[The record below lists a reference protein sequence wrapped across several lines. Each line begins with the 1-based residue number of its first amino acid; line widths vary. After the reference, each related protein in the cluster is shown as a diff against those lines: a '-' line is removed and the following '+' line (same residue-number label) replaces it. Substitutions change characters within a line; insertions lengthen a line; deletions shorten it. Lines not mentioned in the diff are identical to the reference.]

1 MALGNRSHITA
12 HQRLRLGRVSLSWL
26 LASCFLLS
34 ASCFSLGSLTCL
46 LLSQVSKNAIRTQ
59 PRNGGRKFQAINNHF
74 QRASAQSQ
82 ARGVLPWLE
91 PLHISRN
98 ALNYRPS
105 SLHRRYFD
113 QSRTSRT
120 NFQLLSKSHCS
131 LLKIIAAKLHGSAV
145 EAFWAGT
152 SFRLTATVFQP
163 SYACFANVFGR
174 KPMIML
180 AIIFFTTGSIVSA
193 VANDFAMLLAG
204 RTVQGMGAAGFTTM
218 TEIIV
223 TDLVP
228 LRHRGLWFG
237 IISMSVAVG
246 SSVGPVIGGS
256 LSENVSWVLCA
267 VW

>member
-1 MALGNRSHITA
+1 
-12 HQRLRLGRVSLSWL
+12 
-26 LASCFLLS
+26 
-34 ASCFSLGSLTCL
+34 
-46 LLSQVSKNAIRTQ
+46 
-59 PRNGGRKFQAINNHF
+59 
-74 QRASAQSQ
+74 
-82 ARGVLPWLE
+82 
-91 PLHISRN
+91 
-98 ALNYRPS
+98 
-105 SLHRRYFD
+105 
-113 QSRTSRT
+113 
-120 NFQLLSKSHCS
+120 
-131 LLKIIAAKLHGSAV
+131 
-145 EAFWAGT
+145 
-152 SFRLTATVFQP
+152 
-163 SYACFANVFGR
+163 
-174 KPMIML
+174 MIML

>member
-1 MALGNRSHITA
+1 MEDVSSKPSTITSNA
-12 HQRLRLGRVSLSWL
+12 PQPKVKQEEFSPGWSLYI
-26 LASCFLLS
+26 
-34 ASCFSLGSLTCL
+34 SLGTLSIIGLAASLDGT
-46 LLSQVSKNAIRTQ
+46 SISPA
-59 PRNGGRKFQAINNHF
+59 
-74 QRASAQSQ
+74 
-82 ARGVLPWLE
+82 LPV
-91 PLHISRN
+91 PISN
-98 ALNYRPS
+98 S
-105 SLHRRYFD
+105 SPNLIAHY
-113 QSRTSRT
+113 
-120 NFQLLSKSHCS
+120 
-131 LLKIIAAKLHGSAV
+131 LKIIAAKLHGSAV

-193 VANDFAMLLAG
+193 VANDFAVLLAG

-256 LSENVSWVLCA
+256 LSEKVSWVRCV
-267 VW
+267 VWY